1 MKTKHCVCHNNTII
15 HHQADSYNQTS
26 FTKYV
31 KFYIF
36 WVQLHIQVYDHFD
49 TTIFHCLVEIYLMP
63 YKYCIDKNMNLHRV
77 LQTKELKVMFWFTI
91 TQCFVFLSYIINDL
105 STFQSNSSNNA
116 ASIITGWSWKSHIC
130 IVILHLKTLLLFF
143 VG

>member
-1 MKTKHCVCHNNTII
+1 MSFLSKILYWWIEGGNYNLKTKHCVCHNNTII

-63 YKYCIDKNMNLHRV
+63 YKYCIDNSTLDTRDCIPNLLLRIYG
-77 LQTKELKVMFWFTI
+77 KMSK
-91 TQCFVFLSYIINDL
+91 YIIVDL
-105 STFQSNSSNNA
+105 YF
-116 ASIITGWSWKSHIC
+116 
-130 IVILHLKTLLLFF
+130 
-143 VG
+143 